1 MDWSFS
7 PRSWRQTVDA
17 TDEGHHLDPIEEAGE
32 RVDSGCA
39 VTVAGPRWTSSILN
53 GHSGIAPSIEVEIA
67 VIWLRCGA
75 AMVKPSK
82 RQGKQEEFG
91 VLGRQAGVA
100 AG

>member
-1 MDWSFS
+1 
-7 PRSWRQTVDA
+7 VDA
-17 TDEGHHLDPIEEAGE
+17 TDEGHHLDPIEEARE

-39 VTVAGPRWTSSILN
+39 ITIEGPRWTSSIPN
-53 GHSGIAPSIEVEIA
+53 GHNGIVPSIEVEIV
-67 VIWLRCGA
+67 VIWLRRGA

-91 VLGRQAGVA
+91 VLGRQAGVV